1 MTFKKKHLWALV
13 ASASLALAGCG
24 DKSSDSDSSGSD
36 GSTEPNRVS
45 LTGLA
50 VKGVMAG
57 ATITVSS
64 LDGSTTY
71 STTTTGSD
79 GTYSLAGMNLP
90 LNTALL
96 VTMTTNA
103 NTMLT
108 CDSAVGCTDAAST
121 EWAFGDD
128 YAFNDPNFRMTAVLA
143 PMSAVNAELTLM
155 VTPVTNMAAERVLQT
170 GVSSADDIAAVNT
183 ATANLLGLDGVD
195 IATARPS
202 DITDTSA
209 ASDDLASQR
218 YGALVAGFATLAA
231 SSDTSITDVINSVS
245 DDYAEDGGLYANSSS
260 DDVIDLADLF
270 SGAAESATEAD
281 LLVAAS
287 EYSAE
292 TVIAASAAE
301 DTWVEATAE
310 TTTKATTQSEAVD
323 KAVVLLESLNE
334 WSSAIQD
341 ADQQLNA
348 LAAEYGSSLSD
359 MASLF
364 DDESQALRGV
374 RELLVEQDGDTVTP
388 GVLFQATDISARL
401 ITMAGYVLA
410 HSEVLDE
417 NGMVSAADLI
427 NDGVDLD
434 IAEWITTD
442 GEIIGDVEMTFSE
455 DEGFSVTGYNG
466 EGVEIVSGSFVM
478 GVPTEGD
485 FQNPLAYQISDLVM
499 TDEIMTFTSEGTAIF
514 DFVSA
519 DAQQAFLDATSDTD
533 LEVSLASISG
543 ITFYLDSMLIGAES
557 DESVSNFSPATAILS
572 TELAMIQDTKGQMAA
587 EASVAI
593 NVSSADGD
601 SVAGVVSFEATGLL
615 TETGSE
621 NFYVQEIEAESL
633 EIGFAGSALVTSSAG
648 DRATFIGT
656 ATLAGSDPLGSIAA
670 LAGGD
675 DISSLGGGVVLHGS
689 LVGHKAASSSGAG
702 ASDLAFSGTMLMG
715 ASEQDEDTGLSD
727 SRIVVLS
734 GTFDASYSGI
744 DMVGLDLTASAIQ
757 GYDMDTGD
765 YISSMSLDL
774 DASTYGYEDGSIHMA
789 MGRVGDI
796 DMGNEVRLS
805 YGGAVIV
812 LNYSPSA
819 ELASA
824 EDNQLLISDG
834 SSIMTI
840 TATCADESIDADI
853 GSCDGDMTYGGN
865 IVTDGFDVGTLEE
878 RDGLPVFVFDN
889 GSEYTL
895 VLTPSFMISA
905 NP

>member
-13 ASASLALAGCG
+13 ASTSLTLAGCG
-24 DKSSDSDSSGSD
+24 GGSSDSGSSSSG
-36 GSTEPNRVS
+36 GGNTEPNRVS

-50 VKGVMAG
+50 VKGVMAN

-64 LDGSTTY
+64 LDGLTTY
-71 STTTTGSD
+71 DSTTTGSD
-79 GTYSLAGMNLP
+79 GTYSLADMNLP

-121 EWAFGDD
+121 EWAFGED

-143 PMSAVNAELTLM
+143 PMSAINASLTLM

-195 IATARPS
+195 IATAKPS
-202 DITDTSA
+202 DITDAGATT
-209 ASDDLASQR
+209 DDLASQR

-231 SSDTSITDVINSVS
+231 SSDKSITDVIKSVS

-260 DDVIDLADLF
+260 EDIIDLADLF
-270 SGAAESATEAD
+270 SSAAESATEAD

-310 TTTKATTQSEAVD
+310 TTTKATNQAEAVD
-323 KAVVLLESLNE
+323 KAVALLEDLND
-334 WSSAIQD
+334 WSSAVEG
-341 ADQQLNA
+341 AGQQLTA
-348 LAAEYGSSLSD
+348 LATEYGSSLSD
-359 MASLF
+359 MTSLF

-374 RELLVEQDGDTVTP
+374 RELLIEQNGDATTP
-388 GVLFQATDISARL
+388 GVLFQATDISANL
-401 ITMAGYVLA
+401 VTMAGYVLA
-410 HSEVLDE
+410 HSDVLDE

-466 EGVEIVSGSFVM
+466 EGVEITSGSFVM
-478 GVPTEGD
+478 GVPTEGN
-485 FQNPLAYQISDLVM
+485 FLNPVAYQISNLVM
-499 TDEIMTFTSEGTAIF
+499 TDGTLTFASDGVAVFE
-514 DFVSA
+514 FVSA
-519 DAQQAFLDATSDTD
+519 EAQQAFQNATTDGD
-533 LEVSLASISG
+533 LEVSVASISD
-543 ITFYLDSMLIGAES
+543 ITFYLDSMLTGAES
-557 DESVSNFSPATAILS
+557 DASVSNFSVATATLS
-572 TELAMIQDTKGQMAA
+572 TELAMTQDAEGLMAA
-587 EASVAI
+587 EATVTI
-593 NVSSADGD
+593 DVSSADGD
-601 SVAGVVSFEATGLL
+601 YVSGVISFSADGLL

-621 NFYVQEIEAESL
+621 TFYTQEFDPESMS
-633 EIGFAGSALVTSSAG
+633 IGFMGSALVTSIAG
-648 DRATFIGT
+648 DSAAFVGS

-670 LAGGD
+670 LVGG
-675 DISSLGGGVVLHGS
+675 SGVSGLNGGVVLNGG
-689 LVGHKAASSSGAG
+689 LVGHKVARAGGAG

-715 ASEQDEDTGLSD
+715 TGDDETGLLD
-727 SRIVVLS
+727 SRLMVLS

-744 DMVGLDLTASAIQ
+744 DMVGLDLTASTIQ
-757 GYDMDTGD
+757 GYDVDAGD
-765 YISSMSLDL
+765 YFSSMSLDL
-774 DASTYGYEDGSIHMA
+774 DASTYGYKDGSIHMVS
-789 MGRVGDI
+789 GGYGEGDL
-796 DMGNEVRLS
+796 GGEVRLS
-805 YGGAVIV
+805 YGSAVVV
-812 LNYSPSA
+812 LNFDKVA
-819 ELASA
+819 GLASA

-834 SSIMTI
+834 STIMTI
-840 TATCADESIDADI
+840 TATCAEETVDADI
-853 GSCDGDMTYGGN
+853 GACDGDMKYGGS

-895 VLTPSFMISA
+895 VMTPSFMISA

>member
-1 MTFKKKHLWALV
+1 MTFKQKHIWALV

-24 DKSSDSDSSGSD
+24 SGSSDSGSSSS

-50 VKGVMAG
+50 VKGVMAN

-71 STTTTGSD
+71 DTTTTGAD
-79 GTYSLAGMNLP
+79 GTYSLADMNLP

-121 EWAFGDD
+121 EWEFGED
-128 YAFNDPNFRMTAVLA
+128 YAFNDPDFRMTAVLA
-143 PMSAVNAELTLM
+143 PMSTINAELTLM

-202 DITDTSA
+202 DITDTGA
-209 ASDDLASQR
+209 AADDLASQR

-231 SSDTSITDVINSVS
+231 SSDKSITDVINSVS

-270 SGAAESATEAD
+270 SSAAESATEAD

-310 TTTKATTQSEAVD
+310 TTSKATTQSEAVD
-323 KAVVLLESLNE
+323 KAVALLENLND
-334 WSSAIQD
+334 WSSAVED
-341 ADQQLNA
+341 AGQQLTA
-348 LAAEYGSSLSD
+348 LATEYGSSLSD
-359 MASLF
+359 MTSLF

-374 RELLVEQDGDTVTP
+374 RELLVEQDGDTATP

-427 NDGVDLD
+427 NDGVNLD
-434 IAEWITTD
+434 IADWITTD

-485 FQNPLAYQISDLVM
+485 YQNPLAYQISNLVM
-499 TDEIMTFTSEGTAIF
+499 TDDTMTFTSDGTAVF
-514 DFVSA
+514 EFVSA
-519 DAQQAFLDATSDTD
+519 EAQQAFQSATTDGD
-533 LEVSLASISG
+533 LEVSLASISD
-543 ITFYLDSMLIGAES
+543 ITFYLDSQLTGAES
-557 DESVSNFSPATAILS
+557 DASVSNFSMATATLS
-572 TELAMIQDTKGQMAA
+572 TELAMTQDAEGQMAA
-587 EASVAI
+587 EASVI
-593 NVSSADGD
+593 IDVSSADGD
-601 SVAGVVSFEATGLL
+601 SVTGVVSFAASGLL
-615 TETGSE
+615 TESGSE
-621 NFYVQEIEAESL
+621 TFYTQDIAPESL
-633 EIGFAGSALVTSSAG
+633 EISFAGSALVSTSAG
-648 DRATFIGT
+648 DSAAFIGT
-656 ATLAGSDPLGSIAA
+656 AGLAGSDPLGNIAA
-670 LAGGD
+670 LAGGYIGGID
-675 DISSLGGGVVLHGS
+675 GGVVLHGS
-689 LVGHKAASSSGAG
+689 LVGHKAARSSGAG

-715 ASEQDEDTGLSD
+715 ASEYDEDTGLED
-727 SRIVVLS
+727 SVVMVLS
-734 GTFDASYSGI
+734 GTFDARYAGI
-744 DMVGLDLTASAIQ
+744 DMVGLDMTASTIQ
-757 GYDMDTGD
+757 GYDSGD
-765 YISSMSLDL
+765 YFSSMSLDL
-774 DASTYGYEDGSIHMA
+774 DASTYGYKDGSIHM
-789 MGRVGDI
+789 VSSSYGD
-796 DMGNEVRLS
+796 DDLGGEVRLS
-805 YGGAVIV
+805 YGGAVVV
-812 LNYSPSA
+812 LNFDKASG
-819 ELASA
+819 LASA

-834 SSIMTI
+834 STIMTI
-840 TATCADESIDADI
+840 TASCAEETVDADI
-853 GSCDGDMTYGGN
+853 GTCDGDMKYGGN

-895 VLTPSFMISA
+895 VVTPSFMVSA